1 MMDSRRFQAGRK
13 LALVLPLLVVAN
25 VLLQPRGVT
34 QGTNIYSTGF
44 EASEG
49 FDDRLTLMGQG
60 GWTGTDTN
68 YSGNGLATNYFD
80 NTNSQQQPF
89 GQQQA
94 FIGFNP
100 LTTADGTLNVWHPL
114 NFDPVAAGL
123 PIVTFSTT
131 MAVYDSSTTA
141 NRDCFRWSI
150 YNTNNGGVRL
160 FTIDFD
166 NTTSR
171 INYELDDNQFVWTG
185 FTFENA
191 VPTNGQYELVVTMN
205 FAENLWSA
213 TLNDVLIVDSQR
225 MTTKGSALNLG
236 DIDAVWVN
244 STLGQPGD
252 NYMVFDNYAVAAE
265 PYPFR
270 LDAVQRLSD
279 GAFLLRLT
287 GESERQYAIDATT
300 DFVDWYALKT
310 NSVGTDGAFDFVDT
324 TATNYSRSFYRARL
338 VQ

>member
-1 MMDSRRFQAGRK
+1 MNSRRFLPGCK
-13 LALVLPLLVVAN
+13 LAVALPLFVVAN
-25 VLLQPRGVT
+25 VVFESGAVAQR
-34 QGTNIYSTGF
+34 TNLYSTGF
-44 EASEG
+44 ELSEG
-49 FDDRLTLMGQG
+49 FDTRLTLIGQG
-60 GWTGTDTN
+60 NWTGTDLN
-68 YSGNGLATNYFD
+68 GNGLVTNFFANAT
-80 NTNSQQQPF
+80 SQQPF

-94 FIGFNP
+94 FVGFYP
-100 LTTADGTLNVWHPL
+100 LTNTDGTLNVWQPL
-114 NFDPVAAGL
+114 DFDPVAAGL
-123 PIVTFSTT
+123 PIVTFSAT
-131 MAVYDSSTTA
+131 MAIYDSSTTA
-141 NRDCFRWSI
+141 NRDCFRWSV
-150 YNTNNGGVRL
+150 YNTDIGGVRL

-166 NTTSR
+166 NTTTK
-171 INYELDDNQFVWTG
+171 INYELDDKQFVWTG

-191 VPTNGQYELVVTMN
+191 APTNGQYDLVVTMN
-205 FAENLWSA
+205 LADNLWSA
-213 TLNDVLIVDSQR
+213 TLNDVLIVDSKP

-265 PYPFR
+265 PYPIW

-300 DFVDWYALKT
+300 DFMDWYALKT
-310 NSVGTDGAFDFVDT
+310 NSVCTDGTFDFVDT
-324 TATNYSRSFYRARL
+324 TATNYSRRFYRARL